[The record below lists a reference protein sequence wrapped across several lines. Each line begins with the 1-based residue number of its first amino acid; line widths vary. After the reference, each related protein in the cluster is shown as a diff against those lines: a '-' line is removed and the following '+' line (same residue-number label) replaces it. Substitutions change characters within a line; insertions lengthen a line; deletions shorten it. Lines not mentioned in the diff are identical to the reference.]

1 MKLKSIVLM
10 NFLWVQFAVG
20 QGTEAG
26 NSLNAQG
33 FGFVRP
39 EEEVLKDCPEL
50 PLWATQYYVHE
61 AEYDPNG
68 TDLLDKNEQPTG
80 ARLSLCDWCDAA
92 WHKL

>member
-1 MKLKSIVLM
+1 M
-10 NFLWVQFAVG
+10 NFLGVQFAVG

-26 NSLNAQG
+26 NSLNEQG

-50 PLWATQYYVHE
+50 RIWATQYYVHE

-92 WHKL
+92 RHKL